1 MPPEIVYVPTN
12 TIKREENNNQES
24 QIRSSSKEVKNIQ
37 SLTNDYV
44 DNPIDYNITQ
54 ELNHD
59 VKNNEAANV
68 WSSQ

>member
-1 MPPEIVYVPTN
+1 MPPEFVYVPTN
-12 TIKREENNNQES
+12 TIKREESNNQES
-24 QIRSSSKEVKNIQ
+24 QIRTSSNETKNIK

-54 ELNHD
+54 EVNHD

>member
-24 QIRSSSKEVKNIQ
+24 QIRSSSNETKNIK

-54 ELNHD
+54 EVVHD

>member
-12 TIKREENNNQES
+12 TIKREENNNKES
-24 QIRSSSKEVKNIQ
+24 QIRTSSNKTKNIK

-54 ELNHD
+54 EVVHD

>member
-24 QIRSSSKEVKNIQ
+24 QIRTSSNETKNIK

-54 ELNHD
+54 EVVHD

>member
-54 ELNHD
+54 EVVHD